1 MMSPEALSA
10 TNAEIDADIQ
20 RLNQIELQRRMNR
33 RTVAVREELRAAL
46 GDTLKQARI
55 DRIADGVL
63 AVIANYD
70 A

>member
-1 MMSPEALSA
+1 MSPEALSA

>member
-1 MMSPEALSA
+1 MISPEALSA